1 MNASVN
7 GRFWRAGKPVPLG
20 DVQFKVLQARI
31 RMLFAHM
38 PAAFLV
44 ATGFSS
50 LLAWLLLPTMGGQR
64 VWAWL
69 GLKGLIAVLL
79 FSQARLFSHS
89 ADPAHPKWYRGFLIL
104 LAIDGLVWGSVG
116 WWMTPLVRLD
126 LLAVTLACL
135 LGVASM
141 STFML
146 NPDAG
151 SARAFIIPMLVPNAV
166 FYLAR
171 QDSFGLFGGAS
182 VLAFVGL
189 LFMETRWGQNRIE
202 ELLFLRYTTEE
213 VAQERAKAL
222 ALAQHHSEAKSRF
235 LATMS
240 HEMRTPLHGMLGLT
254 RVLRDE
260 ELRPQ
265 AQQRLDLVER
275 SGEHLL
281 SVINDVL
288 DTSKIE
294 AGHVHVEKRPFDLS
308 AVIHDV
314 VAISTVNAQAKGL
327 QLLLESTLPATHE
340 VTGDAARVRQ
350 VLHNLLGNAVKFTDQ
365 GRITVRVSRVAGH
378 DAVTLA
384 VEDSGIGIPGDELPF
399 IFEAFHQVESSMERR
414 HGGAGLG
421 LTISQKLCRA
431 MGGDLRCTSSPG
443 RGSVFVASFGLPVV
457 ARATQQVAAPAGG
470 EADEARFVSR
480 AEGGGRGVVLLVED
494 NPINAL
500 VADAALKQFG
510 LSVVLAE
517 DGHKALRWLQD
528 HQPDLVLMDCQMPGM
543 DGFETTQ
550 HIRALERQQSRA
562 RVPIVALTANVL
574 PEERQRCLDAGMD
587 DHLPKP
593 FHRKDLA
600 HLLTQHLPRGNRLSA
615 MVTDGRAVMQR
626 MA

>member
-31 RMLFAHM
+31 RMLFGHM
-38 PAAFLV
+38 PAACLV
-44 ATGFSS
+44 ATSFSC

-69 GLKGLIAVLL
+69 ALKGLVAVLL
-79 FSQARLFSHS
+79 FCQARLFSHS
-89 ADPAHPKWYRGFLIL
+89 ADPVHPKWYRGFLIL

-116 WWMTPLVRLD
+116 WWMTPLARLD
-126 LLAVTLACL
+126 LMAVTLSCL

-141 STFML
+141 GTFML

-166 FYLAR
+166 FYLTR

-189 LFMETRWGQNRIE
+189 LVLETRWGQNRIE

-254 RVLRDE
+254 RMLRDE

-294 AGHVHVEKRPFDLS
+294 AGHVHVERRPFDLS
-308 AVIHDV
+308 AVVHDV

-327 QLLLESTLPATHE
+327 QLLLESTLPASHE

-378 DAVTLA
+378 DTVTLA
-384 VEDSGIGIPGDELPF
+384 VEDSGIGIPSDELPF

-457 ARATQQVAAPAGG
+457 ARAHQVTAVARGEGDAAPPLPP
-470 EADEARFVSR
+470 AD
-480 AEGGGRGVVLLVED
+480 GRRGLVLLVED

-500 VADAALKQFG
+500 VADATLQQLG

-517 DGHKALRWLQD
+517 DGHKALLWLQD

-550 HIRALERQQSRA
+550 HIRALERQQARA

-593 FHRKDLA
+593 FHRHDLA
-600 HLLTQHLPRGNRLSA
+600 HLLTQHLPRADRLSA
-615 MVTDGRAVMQR
+615 MVTDDRAAMQR

>member
-1 MNASVN
+1 MKASVN

-20 DVQFKVLQARI
+20 DVQFNVLQARI

-38 PAAFLV
+38 PAACLV
-44 ATGFSS
+44 ATGFSG

-69 GLKGLIAVLL
+69 ALKSLIAILL
-79 FSQARLFSHS
+79 FGQARLFSHS
-89 ADPAHPKWYRGFLIL
+89 ADPVHPKWYRGFLIL

-116 WWMTPLVRLD
+116 WWMTPLARLD
-126 LLAVTLACL
+126 LTAVTLACL

-141 STFML
+141 GTFML

-151 SARAFIIPMLVPNAV
+151 SARALIIPMLVPNAI

-171 QDSFGLFGGAS
+171 QDSFGVFGGAS

-189 LFMETRWGQNRIE
+189 LFLETRWGQNRIE

-222 ALAQHHSEAKSRF
+222 ALAHHHSEAKSRF

-254 RVLRDE
+254 RMLRDE

-265 AQQRLDLVER
+265 AQQRLELVER

-294 AGHVHVEKRPFDLS
+294 AGHVHVERRPFDLS

-327 QLLLESTLPATHE
+327 QLLLESTLPALHD

-365 GRITVRVSRVAGH
+365 GRITVHVSRVTGH
-378 DAVTLA
+378 DTVTLA
-384 VEDSGIGIPGDELPF
+384 VEDSGIGIPSDELPF

-421 LTISQKLCRA
+421 LTISKKLCRA
-431 MGGDLRCTSSPG
+431 MGGDLRCTSAPG

-457 ARATQQVAAPAGG
+457 ARAHQVAPRSRG
-470 EADEARFVSR
+470 ETDEAT
-480 AEGGGRGVVLLVED
+480 AAMLHADGRRGLVLLVED

-528 HQPDLVLMDCQMPGM
+528 HQPDLVLMDCQMPDM
-543 DGFETTQ
+543 DGYETTQ
-550 HIRALERQQSRA
+550 QIRALERQQARA

-593 FHRKDLA
+593 FHRNDLD

-615 MVTDGRAVMQR
+615 MVTSDQDVIQR

>member
-38 PAAFLV
+38 PAACLV
-44 ATGFSS
+44 ATSFSC

-69 GLKGLIAVLL
+69 ALKGLIAILL
-79 FSQARLFSHS
+79 FGQARLFSHS
-89 ADPAHPKWYRGFLIL
+89 ADPVHPKWYRGFLIL
-104 LAIDGLVWGSVG
+104 LVIDGLVWGSVG
-116 WWMTPLVRLD
+116 WWMTPLARLD
-126 LLAVTLACL
+126 LMAVTLACL

-141 STFML
+141 GTFML

-151 SARAFIIPMLVPNAV
+151 SARALIIPMLVPNAI

-171 QDSFGLFGGAS
+171 QDSFGVFGGAS

-189 LFMETRWGQNRIE
+189 LFLETRWGQNRIE

-222 ALAQHHSEAKSRF
+222 ALAHHHSEAKSRF

-254 RVLRDE
+254 RMLRDE

-265 AQQRLDLVER
+265 AQQRLELVER

-294 AGHVHVEKRPFDLS
+294 AGHVHVERRPFDLS

-327 QLLLESTLPATHE
+327 QLLLESTLPALHD

-365 GRITVRVSRVAGH
+365 GRITVRVSRVVGH
-378 DAVTLA
+378 DTVTLA
-384 VEDSGIGIPGDELPF
+384 VEDSGIGIPSDELPF

-431 MGGDLRCTSSPG
+431 MGGDLRCTSAPG

-457 ARATQQVAAPAGG
+457 ARAHQVAPRSRGETG
-470 EADEARFVSR
+470 EATAAMLHAD
-480 AEGGGRGVVLLVED
+480 GRRGLVLLVED

-528 HQPDLVLMDCQMPGM
+528 HQPDLVLMDCQMPDM
-543 DGFETTQ
+543 DGYETTQ
-550 HIRALERQQSRA
+550 QIRALERQQARA

-593 FHRKDLA
+593 FHRNDLD
-600 HLLTQHLPRGNRLSA
+600 HLLTQHLPCGNRLSA
-615 MVTDGRAVMQR
+615 MVTDGRTTLQP

>member
-38 PAAFLV
+38 PAACLV
-44 ATGFSS
+44 ATSFSC

-69 GLKGLIAVLL
+69 ALKGLIAILL
-79 FSQARLFSHS
+79 FGQARLFSHS
-89 ADPAHPKWYRGFLIL
+89 ADPVHPKWYRGFLIL
-104 LAIDGLVWGSVG
+104 LVIDGLVWGSVG
-116 WWMTPLVRLD
+116 WWMTPLARLD
-126 LLAVTLACL
+126 LMAVTLACL

-141 STFML
+141 GTFML

-151 SARAFIIPMLVPNAV
+151 SARALIIPMLVPNAI

-171 QDSFGLFGGAS
+171 QDSFGVFGGAS

-189 LFMETRWGQNRIE
+189 LFLETRWGQNRIE

-222 ALAQHHSEAKSRF
+222 ALAHHHSEAKSRF

-254 RVLRDE
+254 RMLRDE

-265 AQQRLDLVER
+265 AQQRLELVER

-294 AGHVHVEKRPFDLS
+294 AGHVHVERRPFDLS

-327 QLLLESTLPATHE
+327 QLLLESTLPALHD

-365 GRITVRVSRVAGH
+365 GRITVRVSRVVGH
-378 DAVTLA
+378 DTVTLA
-384 VEDSGIGIPGDELPF
+384 VEDSGIGIPSDELPF

-431 MGGDLRCTSSPG
+431 MGGDLRCTSAPG

-457 ARATQQVAAPAGG
+457 ARAHQVAPRSRGETG
-470 EADEARFVSR
+470 EATAAMLHAD
-480 AEGGGRGVVLLVED
+480 GRRGLVLLVED
-494 NPINAL
+494 SPINAL

-528 HQPDLVLMDCQMPGM
+528 HQPDLVLMDCQMPDM
-543 DGFETTQ
+543 DGYETTQ
-550 HIRALERQQSRA
+550 QIRALERQQARA

-593 FHRKDLA
+593 FHRNDLD
-600 HLLTQHLPRGNRLSA
+600 HLLTQHLPCGNRLSA
-615 MVTDGRAVMQR
+615 MVTDGRTTLQP

>member
-1 MNASVN
+1 MKASVN

-20 DVQFKVLQARI
+20 DVQFNVLQARI

-38 PAAFLV
+38 PAACLV
-44 ATGFSS
+44 ATGFSC

-69 GLKGLIAVLL
+69 AVKGLVAVLL
-79 FSQARLFSHS
+79 FGQSRLFSQS
-89 ADPAHPKWYRGFLIL
+89 ADPVHPKWYRGFLIL

-116 WWMTPLVRLD
+116 WWMTPLARLD
-126 LLAVTLACL
+126 LMAVTLACL
-135 LGVASM
+135 LGVGSM
-141 STFML
+141 GTFML

-254 RVLRDE
+254 RMLRDE

-294 AGHVHVEKRPFDLS
+294 AGHVHVERRPFDLS

-327 QLLLESTLPATHE
+327 HVLLESTLPAVHE

-365 GRITVRVSRVAGH
+365 GRITVRVSRVVGH
-378 DAVTLA
+378 DTVTLA
-384 VEDSGIGIPGDELPF
+384 VEDSGIGIPSDELPF

-431 MGGDLRCTSSPG
+431 MGGDLRCSSTPG

-457 ARATQQVAAPAGG
+457 ARAQPATGAGRGQQ
-470 EADEARFVSR
+470 DEAQALPR
-480 AEGGGRGVVLLVED
+480 ADGRRGLVLLVED

-517 DGHKALRWLQD
+517 DGHKALSWLQE

-543 DGFETTQ
+543 DGYETTR
-550 HIRALERQQSRA
+550 HIRALEHQQARP

-574 PEERQRCLDAGMD
+574 PEERQRCLDADMD

-593 FHRKDLA
+593 FHRNDLA
-600 HLLTQHLPRGNRLSA
+600 HLLTQHLSRGNRSPALS
-615 MVTDGRAVMQR
+615 TDGHTALQR

>member
-38 PAAFLV
+38 PAACLV

-69 GLKGLIAVLL
+69 ALKALIAALL
-79 FSQARLFSHS
+79 YSQARLFSHS
-89 ADPAHPKWYRGFLIL
+89 ADPVHPKWYRGFLIL
-104 LAIDGLVWGSVG
+104 LVIDGLVWGSVG
-116 WWMTPLVRLD
+116 WWMTPLARLD
-126 LLAVTLACL
+126 LMAVTLACL

-141 STFML
+141 GTFML

-171 QDSFGLFGGAS
+171 QDSFGVFGGAS

-254 RVLRDE
+254 RMLRDE

-294 AGHVHVEKRPFDLS
+294 AGHVHVEQRPFDLS

-327 QLLLESTLPATHE
+327 QLLLESTLPAIHE

-365 GRITVRVSRVAGH
+365 GRITVRVSRVVGH
-378 DAVTLA
+378 DTVTLA
-384 VEDSGIGIPGDELPF
+384 VEDSGIGIPHDELPF

-431 MGGDLRCTSSPG
+431 MGGDLRCTSAPG

-457 ARATQQVAAPAGG
+457 ARANQPVATQARG
-470 EADEARFVSR
+470 EADEARFMSR
-480 AEGGGRGVVLLVED
+480 AESGGRGVVLLVED

-543 DGFETTQ
+543 DGFDTTQ
-550 HIRALERQQSRA
+550 HIRTLERQQARA

-593 FHRKDLA
+593 FHRNDLA
-600 HLLTQHLPRGNRLSA
+600 HLLTQHLPRGHRLSA
-615 MVTDGRAVMQR
+615 MVTDAPTVMQR

>member
-1 MNASVN
+1 MKASVN

-31 RMLFAHM
+31 GMLFAHM
-38 PAAFLV
+38 PAACLV
-44 ATGFSS
+44 ASAFSC

-69 GLKGLIAVLL
+69 AVKGLAAILL
-79 FSQARLFSHS
+79 FCQSRLFSHS
-89 ADPAHPKWYRGFLIL
+89 TDPVHPKWYRGFLIL

-116 WWMTPLVRLD
+116 WWMTPLARLD
-126 LLAVTLACL
+126 LMAVTLACL

-141 STFML
+141 GTFML
-146 NPDAG
+146 NPDAA
-151 SARAFIIPMLVPNAV
+151 SARAFIIPMLVPNAL
-166 FYLAR
+166 FYLTR
-171 QDSFGLFGGAS
+171 QDAFGLFGGGS
-182 VLAFVGL
+182 VLAFVAL
-189 LFMETRWGQNRIE
+189 LFMETRWGQSRIE

-213 VAQERAKAL
+213 VAQERARAL

-254 RVLRDE
+254 RMLRDE
-260 ELRPQ
+260 EVRPL
-265 AQQRLDLVER
+265 AQERLDLVER

-294 AGHVHVEKRPFDLS
+294 AGHVHVERRPFDLS

-314 VAISTVNAQAKGL
+314 VAIASVNAQAKGL
-327 QLLLESTLPATHE
+327 QVLLESTLPALHD

-350 VLHNLLGNAVKFTDQ
+350 VLHNLLGNAVKFTDH
-365 GRITVRVSRVAGH
+365 GCITVRVSRVAAH
-378 DAVTLA
+378 DTVTLA
-384 VEDSGIGIPGDELPF
+384 VEDSGIGIPTEELPF

-431 MGGDLRCTSSPG
+431 MGGDLRCSSTPG
-443 RGSVFVASFGLPVV
+443 RGSVFVASLDLPVV
-457 ARATQQVAAPAGG
+457 ARAQPLPPRGHDQTG
-470 EADEARFVSR
+470 EAAASSLRGE
-480 AEGGGRGVVLLVED
+480 GGRGVVLLVED

-500 VADAALKQFG
+500 VADAALKQHG
-510 LSVVLAE
+510 LTVVLAD
-517 DGHKALRWLQD
+517 DGHQALRWLQD

-543 DGFETTQ
+543 DGYETTRQ
-550 HIRALERQQSRA
+550 IRALERQQARH

-593 FHRKDLA
+593 FQRQDLD
-600 HLLTQHLPRGNRLSA
+600 HVLGQHLTRGKRLSP
-615 MVTDGRAVMQR
+615 MVTGAQTAIQR

>member
-1 MNASVN
+1 MKASVN
-7 GRFWRAGKPVPLG
+7 GRSWRVGKPVPLG

-38 PAAFLV
+38 PDACLV
-44 ATGFSS
+44 ATAFSS

-69 GLKGLIAVLL
+69 AVKGLAAILL
-79 FSQARLFSHS
+79 FCQARLFSNS
-89 ADPAHPKWYRGFLIL
+89 SDPVHPKWYRGFLIL

-116 WWMTPLVRLD
+116 WWMTPLARLD
-126 LLAVTLACL
+126 LMAVTLACL

-141 STFML
+141 GTFML

-151 SARAFIIPMLVPNAV
+151 SARAFIIPMLVPNAL
-166 FYLAR
+166 FYLTR
-171 QDSFGLFGGAS
+171 QDSFGVFGGGS

-189 LFMETRWGQNRIE
+189 LFMETRWAQNRIE

-254 RVLRDE
+254 RMLRDE
-260 ELRPQ
+260 EALRPQ
-265 AQQRLDLVER
+265 ARERLDLVER

-294 AGHVHVEKRPFDLS
+294 AGHVHVERRPFDLS

-327 QLLLESTLPATHE
+327 QVVLESTLPTLHE

-365 GRITVRVSRVAGH
+365 GRITVRVSRVTAH
-378 DAVTLA
+378 DTVTLA
-384 VEDSGIGIPGDELPF
+384 VEDSGIGIPSDELPF

-431 MGGDLRCTSSPG
+431 MGGDLRCTSTPG
-443 RGSVFVASFGLPVV
+443 RGSVFVASFDLPVV
-457 ARATQQVAAPAGG
+457 ARAQQAASAVRVQ
-470 EADEARFVSR
+470 ADEVASSSRFD
-480 AEGGGRGVVLLVED
+480 GGRGVVLLVED

-500 VADAALKQFG
+500 VAEASLKQSG
-510 LSVVLAE
+510 LLVVLAE

-543 DGFETTQ
+543 DGYETTRQ
-550 HIRALERQQSRA
+550 IRALERQQARS

-593 FHRKDLA
+593 FHRKDLD
-600 HLLTQHLPRGNRLSA
+600 HVLSQHLPRGKRLSP
-615 MVTDGRAVMQR
+615 MVTDGQTAIQR

>member
-1 MNASVN
+1 M
-7 GRFWRAGKPVPLG
+7 KPVPLG

-38 PAAFLV
+38 PAACLV
-44 ATGFSS
+44 ATSFSC

-69 GLKGLIAVLL
+69 ALKGLIAILLFGQSRL
-79 FSQARLFSHS
+79 FSQS
-89 ADPAHPKWYRGFLIL
+89 ADPVHPKWYRGFLIL

-116 WWMTPLVRLD
+116 WWMTPLARLD
-126 LLAVTLACL
+126 LMAVTLACL

-141 STFML
+141 GTFML

-171 QDSFGLFGGAS
+171 QDSFGVFGGAS

-189 LFMETRWGQNRIE
+189 LFLETRWGQNRIE

-222 ALAQHHSEAKSRF
+222 ALAHHHSEAKSRF

-254 RVLRDE
+254 RMLRDE

-265 AQQRLDLVER
+265 AQQRLELVER

-294 AGHVHVEKRPFDLS
+294 AGHVNVERRPFDLS

-327 QLLLESTLPATHE
+327 QLLLESTLPALHE

-365 GRITVRVSRVAGH
+365 GRITVRVSRVVGH
-378 DAVTLA
+378 DTVTLA

-457 ARATQQVAAPAGG
+457 ARAQQVGPGSRG
-470 EADEARFVSR
+470 KTDEAPSDMLR
-480 AEGGGRGVVLLVED
+480 ADGRRGLVLLVED

-517 DGHKALRWLQD
+517 DGHKALGWLQD

-550 HIRALERQQSRA
+550 HIRTLERQQARV

-593 FHRKDLA
+593 FHRDDLT
-600 HLLTQHLPRGNRLSA
+600 HLLAQHLPRGHRLSA
-615 MVTDGRAVMQR
+615 MVTDGRTTLQP

>member
-1 MNASVN
+1 
-7 GRFWRAGKPVPLG
+7 
-20 DVQFKVLQARI
+20 
-31 RMLFAHM
+31 
-38 PAAFLV
+38 
-44 ATGFSS
+44 
-50 LLAWLLLPTMGGQR
+50 MGGQR

-69 GLKGLIAVLL
+69 ALKGLIAVLL
-79 FSQARLFSHS
+79 FCQARLFSHS
-89 ADPAHPKWYRGFLIL
+89 ADPVHPKWYRGFLIL

-116 WWMTPLVRLD
+116 WWMTPLARLD
-126 LLAVTLACL
+126 LMAVTLACL
-135 LGVASM
+135 LGVGSM
-141 STFML
+141 GTFML

-166 FYLAR
+166 FYLLR

-189 LFMETRWGQNRIE
+189 LFMETRWAQNRIE

-254 RVLRDE
+254 RMLRDE

-265 AQQRLDLVER
+265 AQQRLELVER

-294 AGHVHVEKRPFDLS
+294 AGHVHVERRPFDLS

-327 QLLLESTLPATHE
+327 QLLLESTLPAMHE

-365 GRITVRVSRVAGH
+365 GRITVRVSRVVGN

-384 VEDSGIGIPGDELPF
+384 VEDSGIGIPGDELPL

-431 MGGDLRCTSSPG
+431 MGGDLRCTSAPG
-443 RGSVFVASFGLPVV
+443 RGSVFVASLSLPVV
-457 ARATQQVAAPAGG
+457 ARAHQAAVMPRGEPDETQSLLR
-470 EADEARFVSR
+470 AD
-480 AEGGGRGVVLLVED
+480 GGGRGLVLLVED

-510 LSVVLAE
+510 LTVVLAE
-517 DGHKALRWLQD
+517 DGHKALRWMQD

-550 HIRALERQQSRA
+550 HIRALEQQQA
-562 RVPIVALTANVL
+562 RPRVAIVALTANVL

-593 FHRKDLA
+593 FHRNDLA
-600 HLLTQHLPRGNRLSA
+600 HLLSQHLVRGKRLSP
-615 MVTDGRAVMQR
+615 MVTGAQTAMQR

>member
-1 MNASVN
+1 MKA
-7 GRFWRAGKPVPLG
+7 KPVPLG

-38 PAAFLV
+38 PAASMV
-44 ATGFSS
+44 ATAFSS
-50 LLAWLLLPTMGGQR
+50 LLAWLLLPIMGGQR
-64 VWAWL
+64 VGAWL
-69 GLKGLIAVLL
+69 AVKAVIAVLL
-79 FSQARLFSHS
+79 FGHSRWFSRS
-89 ADPAHPKWYRGFLIL
+89 TDPVHPKWYRGFLIL
-104 LAIDGLVWGSVG
+104 LALDGLIWGSVG
-116 WWMTPLVRLD
+116 WWMTPLIRLD
-126 LLAVTLACL
+126 LMAVTLACL

-141 STFML
+141 GTFML

-151 SARAFIIPMLVPNAV
+151 SARAFIIPMLVPNAL
-166 FYLAR
+166 FYLSR
-171 QDSFGLFGGAS
+171 QDSFGLFGGGS

-189 LFMETRWGQNRIE
+189 LFMETRWGQKRIE
-202 ELLFLRYTTEE
+202 ELLYLRYTTEE

-222 ALAQHHSEAKSRF
+222 ELAQHHSEAKSRF

-254 RVLRDE
+254 RMLRDE
-260 ELRPQ
+260 EALRPQ
-265 AQQRLDLVER
+265 AQERLDLVER

-294 AGHVHVEKRPFDLS
+294 AGHVHVERRPFDLS

-327 QLLLESTLPATHE
+327 RVLLESTLPAIHE

-350 VLHNLLGNAVKFTDQ
+350 VLHNLMGNAVKFTDQ
-365 GRITVRVSRVAGH
+365 GSITVRVSRVAGH
-378 DAVTLA
+378 DNVTLA
-384 VEDSGIGIPGDELPF
+384 VEDSGIGIPADELPF

-431 MGGDLRCTSSPG
+431 MGGDLRCTSTPG
-443 RGSVFVASFGLPVV
+443 RGSVFVASFELPVV
-457 ARATQQVAAPAGG
+457 ARPQALPARVRGHGDEAAPTSHHT
-470 EADEARFVSR
+470 E
-480 AEGGGRGVVLLVED
+480 GGRGLVLLVED

-500 VADAALKQFG
+500 VADAALRQCG

-543 DGFETTQ
+543 DGYETTRQ
-550 HIRALERQQSRA
+550 IRTMAHQQGRP

-574 PEERQRCLDAGMD
+574 PEERQRCVDAGMD

-593 FHRKDLA
+593 FHRKDLE
-600 HLLTQHLPRGNRLSA
+600 HVLTQHLPRGKRLSP
-615 MVTDGRAVMQR
+615 MVTAGETAIQR